1 MLTNRPALALALA
14 LVIAPPAFA
23 DLLDDDEP
31 VTKPQPPQQ
40 PKTETQP
47 SDMKPPSHPGNLSP
61 PPGPATAPAPEP
73 TKTKGPSP
81 HPKTQQTTSTT
92 TVIPPKNAG
101 RKAKAKKEDPVH
113 FDSKGLKGLRDKG
126 MVELVQDVVVT
137 QGEMRMEADHAQVF
151 FDEGAKDKKDRGL
164 IKVIADGNPV
174 KIYGVDENSGDK
186 FRAFGNQ
193 AVFLNKE
200 RTVVLEG
207 NARLWRGD
215 DSVVRS
221 KKITYEMNTGWIRA
235 DKVAGEV
242 VPSDKPATNPGAGNG
257 KEVGDPDAATPAS
270 APAVAPKAPTLPA
283 PAPVPAPTLPVV
295 EFHQP

>member
-1 MLTNRPALALALA
+1 MVAVLALAFG
-14 LVIAPPAFA
+14 PAGSVRA
-23 DLLDDDEP
+23 DLLDEEEP
-31 VTKPQPPQQ
+31 VTKPEPQPQPP
-40 PKTETQP
+40 
-47 SDMKPPSHPGNLSP
+47 
-61 PPGPATAPAPEP
+61 PAPVPSPEGEP
-73 TKTKGPSP
+73 QSGAESAPPKPAKGPTP
-81 HPKTQQTTSTT
+81 HAKSTSGTSTT
-92 TVIPPKNAG
+92 TVIPPKEGGKNG
-101 RKAKAKKEDPVH
+101 KKTAKPKKEEPVH

-126 MVELVQDVVVT
+126 MVELMQDVVVT
-137 QGEMRMEADHAQVF
+137 QGDMRMEADHAQVF

-174 KIYGVDENSGDK
+174 KIYGIDEHSGDR

-242 VPSDKPATNPGAGNG
+242 VPNDKPTGASTGAGTSTSPSDG
-257 KEVGDPDAATPAS
+257 SSAAPATPAS
-270 APAVAPKAPTLPA
+270 SSPPPPASDAAVAPPA
-283 PAPVPAPTLPVV
+283 SPEP
-295 EFHQP
+295 